1 MTRESTLA
9 DLGNV
14 LLRSILMTVKVKVV
28 DKAGAL
34 KPDTS
39 VPPAIAC
46 FWHNRI
52 LAISAMF
59 LREYPKGVRGGVT
72 VLTSPSKDGE
82 ILSRL
87 MAHLG
92 MGSVRGSSSKRGARA
107 MREMITLLEGGQ
119 DIAITPDGPRG
130 PRYTL
135 GPGAIALASE
145 TGAPIIPFHAK
156 YTSCVRMKTWDGF
169 IVPLPFS
176 EIHVTVDEPWY
187 IPTGL
192 NPAEFEQFRTNL
204 EAHLKAN
211 AVD

>member
-14 LLRSILMTVKVKVV
+14 VLRSILMTVKVTVI
-28 DKAGAL
+28 DKAKAL
-34 KPDTS
+34 TQDTK

-52 LAISAMF
+52 LGIAAMF
-59 LREYPKGVRGGVT
+59 LREYPKGVRKGVT
-72 VLTSPSKDGE
+72 VLTSASKDGDV
-82 ILSRL
+82 LARL

-92 MGSVRGSSSKRGARA
+92 MGAVRGSSSRRGARA
-107 MREMITLLEGGQ
+107 MREMIDLHGQGQ

-135 GPGAIALASE
+135 GPGVIALASE

-156 YTSCVRMKTWDGF
+156 YSRCVKMKTWDGF
-169 IVPLPFS
+169 VVPLPFS
-176 EIHVTVDEPWY
+176 EIQVTLDEPWY
-187 IPTGL
+187 IPSEL
-192 NPAEFEQFRTNL
+192 NPADFEQYRSNL
-204 EAHLKAN
+204 EAHLKN
-211 AVD
+211 EVD